1 MSVFKKC
8 FLFAFIFVLIM
19 PFPAAVFAQ
28 EPVFIDGAEYPENTT
43 VTEEGDIIDEEGE
56 VLGQIILP
64 IEVDAGGTRVE
75 LVNSEV
81 YFSAENS
88 TVPVRR
94 ENLEYVWD
102 FGDENR
108 AFGKTAAHSYKKT
121 GDYTVTLFINDLDL
135 NTQDTAQVKVSIMEE
150 AIFLIHSDDIPQ
162 EELLS
167 FVSFSQKSDFLV
179 YQLVVPNEGSD
190 FVAENNLANQML
202 ERASEIKR
210 SKALIV
216 WTKGTTGINALQRF
230 GQTAKSLGDFSKKG
244 VVIIDESQSNIVA
257 LLAQP
262 VYDLLTP
269 QYVLLAPSNLI
280 HQIVRD
286 TKNDA
291 VIENVQRSGEKFRIL
306 GIHSRRDVS
315 HLTPWNFL
323 SVFINS
329 LVNRGVSVDT
339 VFLILI
345 LPIIATLMAFS
356 RQFIGIK
363 TFGIYIP
370 TILAITLATTGLYE
384 GLITLAVIL
393 AVGTVMRIQFKK
405 LRLMY
410 LPRVAIVL
418 TTVSFAAL
426 ILLFV
431 STFMPTLNLLV
442 VSIFPILILIVL
454 VEEFVKV
461 QMEEGT
467 KHAFVITLETIAIS
481 VVGYYIIE
489 WSFLRDLILSY
500 PEIVLTT
507 IFINVL
513 LGKWHG
519 LRLLEYYRFREVI
532 STLASP
538 KAIPKKERE
547 DREE

>member
-1 MSVFKKC
+1 
-8 FLFAFIFVLIM
+8 M

>member
-202 ERASEIKR
+202 ER
-210 SKALIV
+210 
-216 WTKGTTGINALQRF
+216 
-230 GQTAKSLGDFSKKG
+230 
-244 VVIIDESQSNIVA
+244 
-257 LLAQP
+257 
-262 VYDLLTP
+262 
-269 QYVLLAPSNLI
+269 
-280 HQIVRD
+280 
-286 TKNDA
+286 
-291 VIENVQRSGEKFRIL
+291 
-306 GIHSRRDVS
+306 
-315 HLTPWNFL
+315 
-323 SVFINS
+323 
-329 LVNRGVSVDT
+329 
-339 VFLILI
+339 
-345 LPIIATLMAFS
+345 
-356 RQFIGIK
+356 
-363 TFGIYIP
+363 
-370 TILAITLATTGLYE
+370 
-384 GLITLAVIL
+384 
-393 AVGTVMRIQFKK
+393 
-405 LRLMY
+405 
-410 LPRVAIVL
+410 
-418 TTVSFAAL
+418 
-426 ILLFV
+426 
-431 STFMPTLNLLV
+431 
-442 VSIFPILILIVL
+442 
-454 VEEFVKV
+454 
-461 QMEEGT
+461 
-467 KHAFVITLETIAIS
+467 
-481 VVGYYIIE
+481 
-489 WSFLRDLILSY
+489 
-500 PEIVLTT
+500 
-507 IFINVL
+507 
-513 LGKWHG
+513 
-519 LRLLEYYRFREVI
+519 
-532 STLASP
+532 
-538 KAIPKKERE
+538 
-547 DREE
+547 